1 MSTNPTCL
9 IVTPKIREL
18 AAKFPNE
25 TVESVKNLVSLWQ
38 AKNNKS
44 SEDIPMGYE
53 LQDFIKKIRKKA
65 NRDDGLPS
73 SRPASNDDDMLSRA

>member
-9 IVTPKIREL
+9 VVTPKIREL
-18 AAKFPNE
+18 ATKFPNE

-44 SEDIPMGYE
+44 SEDIP
-53 LQDFIKKIRKKA
+53 
-65 NRDDGLPS
+65 
-73 SRPASNDDDMLSRA
+73 

>member
-38 AKNNKS
+38 AKIISLLRIFQWDMNFKS
-44 SEDIPMGYE
+44 LLRS
-53 LQDFIKKIRKKA
+53 
-65 NRDDGLPS
+65 
-73 SRPASNDDDMLSRA
+73 